1 MILTINKYVDNV
13 YNIESWKI
21 MQSSKLKRKCKKN
34 VRKRTFELR

>member
-21 MQSSKLKRKCKKN
+21 MQCSKLKRKCKKKSKKN
-34 VRKRTFELR
+34 NI